1 MAENNKIQ
9 NFKSSGN
16 IIVDQVGQMGITGNI
31 VNPNWNYYVTNES
44 GKTNYLAVQILAEIV
59 YWYRPSIK
67 ENKTTGI
74 PEFEKRFKHDKYLQ
88 RSYYQLEENY
98 NCSKKQAQDALKTLI
113 RIGVVI
119 QHLSDG
125 IHGGNVMYLELVPD
139 VLKRISTDVKEK
151 RSHRNSDSKNVP
163 SNKND
168 ITSLQKYDD
177 VDTNLL
183 LPNDKNEMTYT
194 DINIEKKEENNIET
208 TTITESVPD
217 RIVPATVSESCII
230 ECGSDKLFNLTK
242 ELFIN
247 YNLSD
252 KDISEIISI
261 AQFDFNKITKAHK
274 VIVNYKK
281 PILNGMYQYAIRKK
295 YITENPMDSVV
306 IFAKYRQVVRKTGKT
321 QVYNTEEL
329 ESLNSYLDSMYSE
342 THDTVFLAVKLN
354 FLLGLRVGELVALK
368 WDDVVDNKLH
378 VVREEV
384 RNQTTNSL
392 QVVEHTKTNH
402 DRFVTLVPKAKA
414 ILDLIK
420 NQSEYIFMRDG
431 ARITARQINYVL
443 EKYAERMGVS
453 TKSSHK
459 IRKTYASNLNAKGV
473 PLDCIREELGHTDA
487 STTLAYIYN
496 PLTETETYNLIV
508 SAL

>member
-1 MAENNKIQ
+1 MQLVAMKNSEYNLLKDALVYDIISLDSVSEQIMNKQLEKIAKIHPYAITPPSTGGRWQTTYRDSKGNRKSVKAQSREELLKKLIPVYFSQEHIEKLTFEMLFEEWITYKSTVVNSQ
-9 NFKSSGN
+9 NTIKRHRQHYKKYFQDLSLATKKIKN
-16 IIVDQVGQMGITGNI
+16 IDELELESICNNI
-31 VNPNWNYYVTNES
+31 VRDNNMSRKEWTNV
-44 GKTNYLAVQILAEIV
+44 KT
-59 YWYRPSIK
+59 
-67 ENKTTGI
+67 
-74 PEFEKRFKHDKYLQ
+74 
-88 RSYYQLEENY
+88 
-98 NCSKKQAQDALKTLI
+98 
-113 RIGVVI
+113 
-119 QHLSDG
+119 
-125 IHGGNVMYLELVPD
+125 
-139 VLKRISTDVKEK
+139 
-151 RSHRNSDSKNVP
+151 
-163 SNKND
+163 
-168 ITSLQKYDD
+168 
-177 VDTNLL
+177 
-183 LPNDKNEMTYT
+183 
-194 DINIEKKEENNIET
+194 
-208 TTITESVPD
+208 
-217 RIVPATVSESCII
+217 
-230 ECGSDKLFNLTK
+230 
-242 ELFIN
+242 
-247 YNLSD
+247 
-252 KDISEIISI
+252 
-261 AQFDFNKITKAHK
+261 
-274 VIVNYKK
+274 
-281 PILNGMYQYAIRKK
+281 ILNGMYQYAIRKK
-295 YITENPMDSVV
+295 YITENPMNSVV

-384 RNQTTNSL
+384 RDQTTNSL

-414 ILDLIK
+414 ILELIE

-473 PLDCIREELGHTDA
+473 PLDCIREELGHADA